1 MNGVGGGSAGIGSFP
16 EKGPRR
22 PRDNCGLKIGRFFGR
37 IIHREGR
44 GVELVRGEILP
55 AET

>member
-1 MNGVGGGSAGIGSFP
+1 MG
-16 EKGPRR
+16 
-22 PRDNCGLKIGRFFGR
+22 GLKIGRFFGR
-37 IIHREGR
+37 LIHREGR